1 MRSKI
6 QKIIFSRNPNNSSP
20 SFLDILTF
28 LGPIVA
34 IGTVLM
40 VGINLVSWKLYQKFG
55 SKFIKFLLIVFGFLF
70 IGGIM
75 WIIGKA
81 IWD

>member
-20 SFLDILTF
+20 SFSSVLLLFGI
-28 LGPIVA
+28 ISA
-34 IGTVLM
+34 IGSVLM
-40 VGINLVSWKLYQKFG
+40 VWINLMSWEIYQKFG
-55 SKFIKFLLIVFGFLF
+55 TKFIKFLLIVFGFLF